1 MYRSLNER
9 IFHVIMV
16 IVIIFVILCVTG
28 ILVLR
33 YQVEGEANMPFKITK
48 ISIIESIEGLETPG
62 VTDKWNLNVNLN
74 NDIYVYIEKNSGYGK
89 TEIIDIIEIQNIKI
103 EKLNEKGETKLYK
116 PVQDDK
122 RMFINSQENEINEIT
137 YKGELESNIKVLQI
151 SNQGGIVAF
160 RYAINNLAQYIS
172 QENIEIDHSKLLQ
185 LTGVQ
190 IDDLKTTLTFD
201 IKMKLVSGKTF
212 VATVVQELPVEE
224 IIEKGTVGIEITE
237 VEDIIFKRV
246 EN

>member
-1 MYRSLNER
+1 MYRSLNQR

-16 IVIIFVILCVTG
+16 IVIIFVILCVAG
-28 ILVLR
+28 ILILR
-33 YQVEGEANMPFKITK
+33 YQVEGESNMPFKITK
-48 ISIIESIEGLETPG
+48 ISIIESIEGLETQG
-62 VTDKWNLNVNLN
+62 VTDKWNLNVNQN

-89 TEIIDIIEIQNIKI
+89 TEIIDTIEIQNIKI

-116 PVQDDK
+116 PVQDEK

-137 YKGELESNIKVLQI
+137 YKGELESNIKALQI

-201 IKMKLVSGKTF
+201 IKMKLVSGKIF